1 MVQPEPYNQRRYLLG
16 RIAGAF
22 ADVTLGDGVSIHQTV
37 VLDDY
42 GDDGDGQLRQARLRD
57 RTDNWRAVVDD
68 PDFQRISGIRT

>member
-1 MVQPEPYNQRRYLLG
+1 MVQPEPYNQRRYLLD

-42 GDDGDGQLRQARLRD
+42 GDEGQLLQARLRD